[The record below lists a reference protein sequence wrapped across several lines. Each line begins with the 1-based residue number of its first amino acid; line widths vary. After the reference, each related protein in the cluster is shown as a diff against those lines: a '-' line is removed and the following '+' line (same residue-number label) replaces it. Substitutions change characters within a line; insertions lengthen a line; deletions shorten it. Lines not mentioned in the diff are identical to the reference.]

1 MISYILV
8 RVEDCGIDG
17 TNPHLSHQYQNISS
31 KRKFRVPIKGTPTD
45 LRADYCILS
54 NNLTMGYLK
63 FYLTITVFIT
73 ATICSVIYSVK
84 IARADPNPSVQIQ
97 TATPI
102 SQNFV
107 SQGTEILLNGK
118 TLIIPWGQW
127 QVGKSLRLGI
137 SDTALDRQMGV
148 ELFSN
153 NSYQTQPIDWYATQR
168 SPINLKAKLSQQ
180 YRYLDI
186 TDLAKSSGWQW
197 QLVGGKLQLNTP
209 PTRVTNVQRQSI
221 PKNGKIAVTL
231 DRATPWKLSQ
241 TPTEGYLTIEA
252 TADPALLA
260 QFNVPPVV
268 DPANLDPDDDPT
280 AQKLEYKVTSNNN
293 QTIIQFPIVKGQRA
307 RAKLLSSTN
316 LEVTINSSPEMIP
329 NRDINWA
336 PGFMWRQKWIR
347 LGTNNFPVS
356 YLEIDPRQ
364 KSIKLRPIL
373 SQEPNQE
380 PNLVGSNHLIKFA
393 PPTQVAAAINGG
405 YFNRNNRMPLGAIKR
420 DGQWLSSPILNR
432 GVVGWNDGGKIGI
445 SRLKMQETIDTST
458 GAKLPTLALN
468 SAYAQ
473 AGWSRYTSEWG
484 NTYTPIQANESI
496 VTVQRDKVTQITP
509 GNLAGS
515 IKLPIPIDGYLL
527 VLRGQPQLFGSI
539 KVITVVPGQTNIKL
553 NGGTPANEYLPEL
566 KGQPA
571 LSSLSIGTTLTIK
584 RQLTLPEF
592 ENYAQILGAGP
603 WLVQSGRIVLDAKS
617 ENFGAAF
624 SKESAVRSAIA
635 NTSTGNIILVAVHN
649 RAGGKGPTLSE
660 MAQLMQ
666 QMGTTDALNLDGGS
680 STSLYLGGQLVD
692 RASATAARVH
702 NAIGISIQP

>member
-1 MISYILV
+1 M
-8 RVEDCGIDG
+8 
-17 TNPHLSHQYQNISS
+17 HH
-31 KRKFRVPIKGTPTD
+31 
-45 LRADYCILS
+45 
-54 NNLTMGYLK
+54 LK
-63 FYLTITVFIT
+63 FCLTIIT
-73 ATICSVIYSVK
+73 FVIATLSPLIYSVRTV
-84 IARADPNPSVQIQ
+84 RADLKSIAPIQPNIP
-97 TATPI
+97 TN
-102 SQNFV
+102 QNFV

-118 TLIIPWGQW
+118 TLTIPWGQW

-148 ELFSN
+148 ELFN
-153 NSYQTQPIDWYATQR
+153 NSNYQTQPIDWYATQR
-168 SPINLKAKLSQQ
+168 SPINLAAKLSKQ

-186 TDLAKSSGWQW
+186 TDLAKGSGWQW
-197 QLVGGKLQLNTP
+197 QLVGSKLQLNTP
-209 PTRVTNVQRQSI
+209 ATRVTNVQRQTI
-221 PKNGKIAVTL
+221 PKNGKIAVTI
-231 DRATPWKLSQ
+231 DRFTPWKLSQ

-252 TADPALLA
+252 NADPALLA
-260 QFNVPPVV
+260 QFNIPPIV
-268 DPANLDPDDDPT
+268 DPANIDPDDDPT

-316 LEVTINSSPEMIP
+316 LEVSINPNSEMIP
-329 NRDINWA
+329 DREINWA
-336 PGFMWRQKWIR
+336 PGLKWKQKWIR
-347 LGTNNFPVS
+347 LGANNFPVS

-364 KSIKLRPIL
+364 KGIKLRPIL
-373 SQEPNQE
+373 PQE
-380 PNLVGSNHLIKFA
+380 PNLVGSNHLVKFA
-393 PPTQVAAAINGG
+393 PQNQVAAAINGG
-405 YFNRNNRMPLGAIKR
+405 YFNRNNKMPLGAIKR
-420 DGQWLSSPILNR
+420 DGKWLSSPILNR
-432 GVVGWNDGGKIGI
+432 GAVGWNDRGKIQI
-445 SRLKMQETIDTST
+445 ARLKMQETIDTST
-458 GAKLPTLALN
+458 GTKLPTLTLN

-484 NTYTPIQANESI
+484 RTYSPIQANESI
-496 VTVQRDKVTQITP
+496 VTVQQDKVTQITP

-515 IKLPIPIDGYLL
+515 INLPIPINGYLL
-527 VLRGQPQLFGSI
+527 VLRGQPELFGSI
-539 KVITVVPGQTNIKL
+539 KVITVVPGQTAINL

-571 LSSLSIGTTLTIK
+571 LSSLPIGTTLTLK

-592 ENYAQILGAGP
+592 ENYAQIMGAGP
-603 WLVQSGRIVLDAKS
+603 WLVQSGKIVLDAKS

-649 RAGGKGPTLSE
+649 RTGGKGPTLAE

-666 QMGTTDALNLDGGS
+666 QMGTVDALNLDGGS

-702 NAIGISIQP
+702 NAIGISIEP